1 MPAKASARYVRISPS
16 KVRQVANLV
25 RGLNANEA
33 LDLLKHLNKGA
44 ALPVRRVIQSAVAN
58 AAHLADE
65 DHPVDVDELFI
76 SGIRADAGPTLKRIR
91 PRAQGRAHRI
101 RKRTSH
107 IHVELEQRGD

>member
-58 AAHLADE
+58 ASHLADE
-65 DHPVDVDELFI
+65 EHPVDVDELFI
-76 SGIRADAGPTLKRIR
+76 SGIRADEGPTLKRIR
-91 PRAQGRAHRI
+91 PRAQGRAYRI